1 MPSLAL
7 FLSGQPTFTDSDS
20 HHHTCRRSL
29 SHLSLHANCE
39 HKQFGHMHRMKS
51 ARVSVLLV
59 DSFQFLFFFVRG
71 KEKSHNIHT
80 HRGAK
85 TIHTYISDKS
95 FAIFRKMLQ
104 LLVFISLVCFFSEIK
119 LSNFTRQKSFRQTGL
134 PNSNENFCFRYFQPF
149 SLFISPQLLSSYRFR
164 YLSLSLHF

>member
-1 MPSLAL
+1 M
-7 FLSGQPTFTDSDS
+7 
-20 HHHTCRRSL
+20 
-29 SHLSLHANCE
+29 
-39 HKQFGHMHRMKS
+39 
-51 ARVSVLLV
+51 
-59 DSFQFLFFFVRG
+59 RG

-164 YLSLSLHF
+164 YLSLALCTFNHNSSTFVLSIKNSYLKEPVYLCECMWSVCGCSANKRACNNLVYVEFRSRKM